1 MLYGIGA
8 GWNEAECTVMGGDFP
23 RRWTQ
28 TKEAIEVMR
37 LLWTGD
43 YVEYHGKYYDFPKL
57 ICKPKPHQNPHPP
70 ILLASVANP
79 RVYKRVGQ
87 WADGWLPI
95 VGDPQ
100 ELAEGKAEIAK
111 HAIAADRDPEKL
123 AMNLFAPNGLFR
135 TRSELTEAAAAG
147 ANNTIVWLQGNDEKE
162 ILAELGEL
170 AATIF

>member
-43 YVEYHGKYYDFPKL
+43 YVEYHGEYYDFPKL
-57 ICKPKPHQNPHPP
+57 ICKPKPRQNPHPP
-70 ILLASVANP
+70 ILLASIANP

-111 HAIAADRDPEKL
+111 HAIEAGRDPEKL

-135 TRSELTEAAAAG
+135 TRPELVQAAQAG
-147 ANNTIVWLQGNDEKE
+147 ADNTILWLQGNDEKE
-162 ILAELGEL
+162 ILAELDEVAGN
-170 AATIF
+170 IF